1 MEGRNKEG
9 YEKRELG
16 GKRERRGRKE
26 GTRKV
31 RTEIREGKKEGGTQQ

>member
-1 MEGRNKEG
+1 M
-9 YEKRELG
+9 KRGKLG

-31 RTEIREGKKEGGTQQ
+31 RRRNREEKKEGGRQQ